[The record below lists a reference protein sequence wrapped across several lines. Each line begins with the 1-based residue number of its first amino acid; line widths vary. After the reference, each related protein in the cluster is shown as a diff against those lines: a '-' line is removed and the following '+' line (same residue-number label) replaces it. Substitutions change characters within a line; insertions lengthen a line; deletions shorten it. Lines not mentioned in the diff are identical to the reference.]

1 MTQFIH
7 LRHQPPSPLERARE
21 LVVGPLPLEVEP
33 PFRPG
38 LAGLDGASHV
48 VILSWFHHAPRNLI
62 VQKPRHAAEPKGVFA
77 LRSPARPNPVGLHV
91 AKLLALDLA
100 AGLLTLDAIDLLDG
114 TPVIDLK
121 PYYASIDAFPD
132 ATGRVVSD
140 RTGRKRPDRLLSA
153 PNQKNLLARLGVL
166 GGLAVKPPPPVTRA

>member
-1 MTQFIH
+1 MF
-7 LRHQPPSPLERARE
+7 ERRDGE
-21 LVVGPLPLEVEP
+21 IPLVVDPAEMVPDGQVVFIGRIHSPWKSRADCPKNMAEARQRGLAATLKVELS
-33 PFRPG
+33 FRPG

-121 PYYASIDAFPD
+121 PYYTSIDAFPD
-132 ATGRVVSD
+132 ATIERRES
-140 RTGRKRPDRLLSA
+140 
-153 PNQKNLLARLGVL
+153 
-166 GGLAVKPPPPVTRA
+166 GGQ